1 MKQTDLCAEKT
12 ATCLKFKKGGRL
24 FQNRQAPVLK
34 QVDACFKEVR
44 TLFKKGGCQLYT
56 TLIVQIDITH

>member
-24 FQNRQAPVLK
+24 LQNRQAPVLK
-34 QVDACFKEVR
+34 QVDACFKEVG
-44 TLFKKGGCQLYT
+44 TLFKKGG
-56 TLIVQIDITH
+56 